1 MQKKFNRYNKIMAKI
16 LNRDFYS
23 DETTK
28 VARNMLGKVLCREIN
43 GEIYRGLVVETEAY
57 TQDEPSCHA
66 YNGITKRSKT
76 LFEKPGLAYVYMTYG
91 MYHCLNI
98 TTERE
103 GFGASA
109 LIRAI
114 EPLSANF
121 TNTNGPAKM
130 CRELNITRELNGVD
144 VTNRQSGLW
153 LEEGTAVEDKNIVQT
168 TRIGIKLAAELPWR
182 FYIKDNKW
190 VSKK

>member
-1 MQKKFNRYNKIMAKI
+1 MQKKFNSYNKIMAKI
-16 LNRDFYS
+16 LKRDFYS
-23 DETTK
+23 EETTE

-43 GEIYRGLVVETEAY
+43 GAIYRGLIVETEAY

-153 LEEGTAVEDKNIVQT
+153 LEEGTAVEAENIVQT

>member
-1 MQKKFNRYNKIMAKI
+1 MQKKINSYNKIMAKI
-16 LNRDFYS
+16 LKRDFYS
-23 DETTK
+23 EETTE

-43 GEIYRGLVVETEAY
+43 GAIYRGLIVETEAY

-153 LEEGTAVEDKNIVQT
+153 LEEGTAVEAENIVQT

>member
-1 MQKKFNRYNKIMAKI
+1 MAKI
-16 LNRDFYS
+16 LKRDFYS
-23 DETTK
+23 EETTE

-43 GEIYRGLVVETEAY
+43 GAIYRGLIVETEAY

-153 LEEGTAVEDKNIVQT
+153 LEEGTAVEAENIVQT